1 MTETMTGRLTGSV
14 PASIELIRRT
24 LLRVRRLPSAFI
36 PSLIMPVFQL
46 IAFSGTFGAAVRM
59 LNIDP
64 MNWYMPLNAIQ
75 GASFGALGISFG
87 LLNDMETGFFDRI
100 LLAPMRRS
108 VIVFGSYAAAVTRSI
123 VPVAFVV
130 IVSYIG
136 GLTSPGGPISLL
148 MVLFASLMVSIS
160 ACGLAL
166 GLTFRMRNLGAAT
179 ITQFGIFFV
188 IFLSTSQV
196 PMSQMSGWLKTCA
209 RFNPMTNV
217 LRFARQ
223 GFLGDITWSQTW
235 GGLVAMLVMLVIGTG
250 YAITGLRRFDT

>member
-1 MTETMTGRLTGSV
+1 MTEAMSGRLTGSV

>member
-1 MTETMTGRLTGSV
+1 MTETMTRRLTGSF

-235 GGLVAMLVMLVIGTG
+235 GGLVAMLIMLAIGTG
-250 YAITGLRRFDT
+250 YAITGLRRFDN